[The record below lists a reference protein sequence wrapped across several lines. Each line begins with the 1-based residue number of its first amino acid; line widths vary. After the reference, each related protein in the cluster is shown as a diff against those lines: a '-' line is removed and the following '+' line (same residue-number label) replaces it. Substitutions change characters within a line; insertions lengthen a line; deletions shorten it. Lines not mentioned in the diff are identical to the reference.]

1 MTKIILFDG
10 VCQFCDRSVQF
21 IIKRDKK
28 GHFKFASLQS
38 DLAKQLLSQYN
49 VEKDV
54 DSLVLLDGN
63 NYYIKSTAA
72 LRICKNF
79 SGFWKLGYLLLV
91 IPRPFRDFVYQL
103 IAKNRYN
110 WFGKK
115 EACTIPSPEMRKRF
129 L

>member
-1 MTKIILFDG
+1 LTKIILFDG

-49 VEKDV
+49 VAKDV

-72 LRICKNF
+72 LRICKNL

>member
-49 VEKDV
+49 VAKDV

-63 NYYIKSTAA
+63 NYYIKSTAV
-72 LRICKNF
+72 LRICKNL

>member
-21 IIKRDKK
+21 IFKRDKK

-38 DLAKQLLSQYN
+38 DLAKQLLSRYN
-49 VEKDV
+49 VAKDV

-72 LRICKNF
+72 LRICKNL
-79 SGFWKLGYLLLV
+79 SGFWKLGYFLLV